1 MIFYFIFYVII
12 WFFGFKKLSNASF
25 CSYCNLLWS
34 GWNANEY
41 KNHPN
46 HNGTSYNLDGIF
58 IKHEFITEEE
68 EVVLMKNLDSMPW
81 DTSQSGRRKQVCI
94 ILRTVKI

>member
-1 MIFYFIFYVII
+1 M
-12 WFFGFKKLSNASF
+12 
-25 CSYCNLLWS
+25 LWS

-46 HNGTSYNLDGIF
+46 HNGTSYNLDGIY

-68 EVVLMKNLDSMPW
+68 EAVLIKNLDCMPW
-81 DTSQSGRRKQVCI
+81 DTSQSGRRKQVHFILI
-94 ILRTVKI
+94 IVKI